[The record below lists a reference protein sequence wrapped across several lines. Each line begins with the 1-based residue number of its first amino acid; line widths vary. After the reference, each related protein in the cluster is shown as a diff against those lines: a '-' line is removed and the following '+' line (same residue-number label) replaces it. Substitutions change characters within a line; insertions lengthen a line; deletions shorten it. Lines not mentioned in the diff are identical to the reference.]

1 MEYVFIIPNRK
12 RRFRWLDPL
21 MLVAGLLF
29 FLFNY
34 FIPGI
39 LLIIMAILGMIM
51 RRNLK
56 VVFNEESAVFYTFP
70 KKKFIWEEFE
80 NVLYKDGILTVDFKN
95 NRIVQEQVIVK
106 TPDFIVSEFNTFCGS
121 KIS

>member
-1 MEYVFIIPNRK
+1 
-12 RRFRWLDPL
+12 
-21 MLVAGLLF
+21 MLIAGLLF

-56 VVFNEESAVFYTFP
+56 IVFDGESALFYTFP
-70 KKKFIWEEFE
+70 KKKFYWREFE

-95 NRIVQEQVIVK
+95 NRIVQEQVMIK
-106 TPDFIVSEFNTFCGS
+106 TPNFNASEFNKFCGS